1 MKRIYK
7 LFLFISLLIIAT
19 ACYDD
24 MGNYD
29 YSSLPDVAITAKDT
43 AYATQFKTL
52 ELSADINLMGDQKPT
67 TSTVGESGRM
77 ISVVSINR
85 KLSETP
91 EI

>member
-1 MKRIYK
+1 M
-7 LFLFISLLIIAT
+7 FLFISLLIIAT

-52 ELSADINLMGDQKPT
+52 ELSGRYKSGWGIRNRLRVQLANL
-67 TSTVGESGRM
+67 VE
-77 ISVVSINR
+77 
-85 KLSETP
+85 
-91 EI
+91 